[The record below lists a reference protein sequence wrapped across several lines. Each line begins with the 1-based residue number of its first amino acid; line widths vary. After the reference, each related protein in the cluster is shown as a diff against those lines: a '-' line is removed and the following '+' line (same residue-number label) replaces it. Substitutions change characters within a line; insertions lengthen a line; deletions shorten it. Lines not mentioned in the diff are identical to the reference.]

1 MAGILQFGYS
11 KLEKQI
17 NRDMGK
23 LERLVA
29 KYCPEEKKEQAT
41 EWVTWASEYTLDFPQ
56 QADITEAVSLL
67 MRAERSLS
75 DEGKPLYA
83 EVRARVVKNLWK
95 LLEEKD
101 ASADN

>member
-1 MAGILQFGYS
+1 MAGVLQFGYS

-41 EWVTWASEYTLDFPQ
+41 EW
-56 QADITEAVSLL
+56 ILL
-67 MRAERSLS
+67 
-75 DEGKPLYA
+75 GF
-83 EVRARVVKNLWK
+83 
-95 LLEEKD
+95 
-101 ASADN
+101 

>member
-1 MAGILQFGYS
+1 MVGVLQIGYS

-29 KYCPEEKKEQAT
+29 KYCREDKKQQAS
-41 EWVTWASEYTLDFPQ
+41 EWITWASEYALDFPQ

-67 MRAERSLS
+67 KKAEHHLS

-83 EVRARVVKNLWK
+83 AVRARVVKNLWN

>member
-1 MAGILQFGYS
+1 MAGVLQFGYS

-29 KYCPEEKKEQAT
+29 KYCPGDKKEQAT
-41 EWVTWASEYTLDFPQ
+41 EWITWASEYALDFPQ

-67 MRAERSLS
+67 KKAERSLS
-75 DEGKPLYA
+75 EDGKPLYA
-83 EVRARVVKNLWK
+83 EVRERVVKNLWK

-101 ASADN
+101 SSSDN